1 MRGVVLDMEGVL
13 HVDWRALP
21 GAGDAVARLRAAG
34 VEPAILTNTT
44 GRTRAGIAEKLA
56 ALGIPF
62 PAERI
67 VTAAWATA
75 YHVRAAHAGARVYL
89 LGEQGAAPE
98 FRGIRLVD
106 SPEDA
111 DVVVV
116 AGPNA
121 GLGYPLLNRV
131 FRVLIQGRPLIAM
144 QHNRWWPTADGPAM
158 DAGGVVAAL
167 EYAADVAAVVGG
179 KPSAESY
186 RAAREVVGAAPAD
199 AVMVGDD
206 LASDLEP
213 AARLG
218 MRTCLVHTGKGA
230 GFAQAAG
237 PETEQA
243 ADLAAF
249 VDRLLA

>member
-1 MRGVVLDMEGVL
+1 VSGVVLDMEGVL

-34 VEPAILTNTT
+34 VDPAILTNTT

-56 ALGIPF
+56 ELGIPF

-75 YHVRAAHAGARVYL
+75 YHVRSAHPGARVYL
-89 LGEQGAAPE
+89 LGEQGAAAE
-98 FRGIRLVD
+98 FGGVSLVD
-106 SPEDA
+106 SPEEA
-111 DVVVV
+111 DVIVV
-116 AGPNA
+116 AGPDA
-121 GLGYPLLNRV
+121 ALAYPLLNRV
-131 FRVLIQGRPLIAM
+131 FRVLVDGRQLVAM
-144 QHNRWWPTADGPAM
+144 QHNRWWPTVDGPAM
-158 DAGGVVAAL
+158 DAGGIVAAL
-167 EYAADVAAVVGG
+167 EYSSGVTATVVG
-179 KPSAESY
+179 KPSEEIY
-186 RAAREVVGAAPAD
+186 RAALEVVGAEPAD

-206 LASDLEP
+206 LPSDLEP

-230 GFAQAAG
+230 GFADAAG
-237 PETEQA
+237 PGTEQA
-243 ADLAAF
+243 ADLRAF